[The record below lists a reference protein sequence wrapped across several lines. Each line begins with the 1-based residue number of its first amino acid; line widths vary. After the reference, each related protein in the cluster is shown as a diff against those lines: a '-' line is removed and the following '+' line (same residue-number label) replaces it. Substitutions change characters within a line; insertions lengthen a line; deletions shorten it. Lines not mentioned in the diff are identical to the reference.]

1 MEKLP
6 KELPNKESAFIEE
19 EKLGYLFR
27 GKNKGGYFLGL
38 GFSEEAPKV
47 LREALL
53 RHAAE
58 HGERGVV
65 KVTATDHG
73 IKYNLVGGLLSPDG
87 RNPPTRTIW
96 QIDRGDWRPRL
107 VTAYPV

>member
-1 MEKLP
+1 MEELR

-38 GFSEEAPKV
+38 GFSEEAP
-47 LREALL
+47 E
-53 RHAAE
+53 
-58 HGERGVV
+58 
-65 KVTATDHG
+65 
-73 IKYNLVGGLLSPDG
+73 LLSPDG

-96 QIDRGDWRPRL
+96 QIDRGNWRPRL

>member
-1 MEKLP
+1 MEQ
-6 KELPNKESAFIEE
+6 LPNKEAAFIEQ
-19 EKLGYLFR
+19 EKIGYLFR

-38 GFSEEAPKV
+38 GFLEEAPEV
-47 LREALL
+47 LRDALL
-53 RHAAE
+53 RHARE

-65 KVTATDHG
+65 KVTTTEHG
-73 IKYNLVGGLLSPDG
+73 IKYNLVGELLSPDG
-87 RNPPTRTIW
+87 RNPQTRTIW